1 MLSFRQTVTNPIQ
14 VLSGTYGLYGLQYP
28 KSSSGSNLHEVA
40 ISIVHITREHKKAGG
55 RRQHHVEQLN
65 ILH

>member
-14 VLSGTYGLYGLQYP
+14 VLSGTYGSMVTVSKVLKRL
-28 KSSSGSNLHEVA
+28 NLHEVA